1 MRRYSFLIFFIILLI
16 STPLKGQFWSGDTW
30 YNNPLGFEP
39 LKLHT
44 SMGILLPAAAA
55 GIVLLLTGK
64 DSSASGKLSVFNETG
79 FSWGYKYP
87 ETFIPNNNTGINYQ
101 LRDFLSA
108 GAEFSVFLPSD
119 DFNSTAGFAIRP
131 FFRFYPVNN
140 DIWNIYFES
149 GAGLIYTTEEF
160 PLPTDRDV
168 RGGLK
173 LNGITKYGLGA
184 AISVSGNYFISC
196 SIKHLHISNGNV
208 QGQERNPSHD
218 SNGFYLSIS
227 KKIN

>member
-1 MRRYSFLIFFIILLI
+1 MSRYSFLIFFIILLI
-16 STPLKGQFWSGDTW
+16 STPSKGQYWPGDTW

-44 SMGILLPAAAA
+44 SMGILLPAAAT
-55 GIVLLLTGK
+55 GIVFLLTGK

-87 ETFIPNNNTGINYQ
+87 ETFMPNNNTGINYQ

-108 GAEFSVFLPSD
+108 GAEFSVLMPSD

-140 DIWNIYFES
+140 DKWKLYFES
-149 GAGLIYTTEEF
+149 GAGLIYTSEEF
-160 PLPTDRDV
+160 PLPTDRDGR
-168 RGGLK
+168 RGLY
-173 LNGITKYGLGA
+173 LNGLTKYGLGA
-184 AISVSGNYFISC
+184 EISVSGNIYINFSV
-196 SIKHLHISNGNV
+196 KHLHISNGNV
-208 QGQERNPSHD
+208 QGEERNPSHD
-218 SNGFYLSIS
+218 SNGFYLGLNH
-227 KKIN
+227 KF